1 MRSESDI
8 VGSNSRLGRNGI
20 ARRILGA
27 DEWGGIE
34 KSVREEV
41 GEEAEDVDGGEV
53 DGCAGCGAPTE
64 VEERLRVEGEGPGE
78 GARRAVRES
87 GGLEGLERV
96 LDPAQKAVR
105 MSMLFCG

>member
-8 VGSNSRLGRNGI
+8 VGSNSWLGRNGI
-20 ARRILGA
+20 ACCILCA

-34 KSVREEV
+34 EGVGEKV
-41 GEEAEDVDGGEV
+41 GEEAEDIDGREV

-78 GARRAVRES
+78 GARRVVRES

-105 MSMLFCG
+105 VSMLFCG